1 MLRFL
6 RLSSLMGLLWL
17 VVGCASND
25 DPTAGWT
32 VEKLHEEAKSE
43 MAAGAYE
50 KAIGLYDKLEGRAAG
65 TVLSQQAQLE
75 KAFAQYKNNEPIL
88 AVATLDR
95 FIRLNPVNPALDY
108 ALYLK
113 GTINFNDDLGLLGGI
128 LKPDLSERDQMAARQ
143 SFEAFKELVTRFPD
157 SRYATDS
164 IARMQYIVNTLARSE
179 LNVAKY
185 YLRTGACVA
194 AVNRAQTVVQ
204 DFPTSES
211 IEEALGILMRC
222 YDTLGLSALRDD
234 NKRILEKNFPNSPLL
249 GKPIVKVAPTAD
261 PIKKPWWKLW

>member
-1 MLRFL
+1 MLRFF
-6 RLSSLMGLLWL
+6 RLSSLMALLWL
-17 VVGCASND
+17 MGGCASND

-32 VEKLHEEAKSE
+32 VEKLHAEAKDE

-113 GTINFNDDLGLLGGI
+113 GTINFNHDLG
-128 LKPDLSERDQMAARQ
+128 
-143 SFEAFKELVTRFPD
+143 
-157 SRYATDS
+157 
-164 IARMQYIVNTLARSE
+164 
-179 LNVAKY
+179 
-185 YLRTGACVA
+185 
-194 AVNRAQTVVQ
+194 
-204 DFPTSES
+204 
-211 IEEALGILMRC
+211 
-222 YDTLGLSALRDD
+222 
-234 NKRILEKNFPNSPLL
+234 
-249 GKPIVKVAPTAD
+249 
-261 PIKKPWWKLW
+261 

>member
-17 VVGCASND
+17 VVGCASNN
-25 DPTAGWT
+25 DPTVGWS

-75 KAFAQYKNNEPIL
+75 KAFAQFKNNEPIL

-113 GTINFNDDLGLLGGI
+113 GTINFNDDMGLLGGI

-157 SRYATDS
+157 SRYAPDS
-164 IARMQYIVNTLARSE
+164 MARMQYIVNTLARSE

-222 YDTLGLSALRDD
+222 YDTLGLAALRDD

-249 GKPIVKVAPTAD
+249 GKPIVKVAPSAD
-261 PIKKPWWKLW
+261 SIKKPWWKLW